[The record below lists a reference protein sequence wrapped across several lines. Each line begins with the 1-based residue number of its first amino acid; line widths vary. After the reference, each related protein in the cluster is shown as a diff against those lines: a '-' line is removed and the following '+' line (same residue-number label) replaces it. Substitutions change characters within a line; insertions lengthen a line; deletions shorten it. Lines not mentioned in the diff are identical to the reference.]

1 MSISYLDLI
10 IIIIYLLI
18 VALIGSLSG
27 GRQKSTKDYFMGG
40 KNVPWWAVSFSIVA
54 AETSSLTFISIPGL
68 AYVTN
73 LHFLQLTIGYLIARF
88 IVAILF
94 LPAYRKG
101 QLETA
106 YNFLEN
112 RFGQGTRR
120 YASVIFLFTRVAAD
134 GVRLFSTA
142 IPLALIFR
150 ATPVFADWSVFQIYL
165 ISIIIIAAVSFI
177 YTYTGG
183 IKGVIWAD
191 VLQMFVYI
199 GGAGL
204 AFWILL
210 RDMPD
215 AFSWASLGDK
225 TEIFNLD
232 FGASIAAFFSE
243 PYTLISSLIGGAF
256 LSMASHGTD
265 QLIVQRL
272 LTTKTLRDSQK
283 AIIGSG
289 IMVMIQFALFFV
301 VGLLL
306 YGYFNGI
313 SLTDPAA
320 PFHKADEI
328 FPYFIIHNLPVGVKG
343 FIIAGLFAAAIST
356 LAGSIVSLSSSAM
369 LDLYKPIFGKTQDAK
384 KELKVSRIL
393 TIFWATILTFVA
405 FLFISIQQSVVEIAL
420 GIASITYG
428 GLLGTF
434 LLGLFFPKVD
444 QKSAILGFSLG
455 IASMLL
461 IILIPRM
468 AGIAPIVHWTWYVA
482 IGTTVTIISGV
493 VYQRLRE
500 SKEITND

>member
-1 MSISYLDLI
+1 MDISYLDLI
-10 IIIIYLLI
+10 IIIIYLFI

-101 QLETA
+101 ELVTA

-112 RFGQGTRR
+112 RFGQSTRR

-134 GVRLFSTA
+134 GVRLFATA

-204 AFWILL
+204 ALWILL
-210 RDMPD
+210 RNMPE
-215 AFSWASLGDK
+215 AFSWVSLGDK

-243 PYTLISSLIGGAF
+243 PYTLISSLLGGAF

-306 YGYFNGI
+306 YGCTI
-313 SLTDPAA
+313 S
-320 PFHKADEI
+320 
-328 FPYFIIHNLPVGVKG
+328 
-343 FIIAGLFAAAIST
+343 
-356 LAGSIVSLSSSAM
+356 
-369 LDLYKPIFGKTQDAK
+369 Q
-384 KELKVSRIL
+384 SR
-393 TIFWATILTFVA
+393 
-405 FLFISIQQSVVEIAL
+405 
-420 GIASITYG
+420 
-428 GLLGTF
+428 
-434 LLGLFFPKVD
+434 
-444 QKSAILGFSLG
+444 
-455 IASMLL
+455 
-461 IILIPRM
+461 
-468 AGIAPIVHWTWYVA
+468 
-482 IGTTVTIISGV
+482 
-493 VYQRLRE
+493 
-500 SKEITND
+500 